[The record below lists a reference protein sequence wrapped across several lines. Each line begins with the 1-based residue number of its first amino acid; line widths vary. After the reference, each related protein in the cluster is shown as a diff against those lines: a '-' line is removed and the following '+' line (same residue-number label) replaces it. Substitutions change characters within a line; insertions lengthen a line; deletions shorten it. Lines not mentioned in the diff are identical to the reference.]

1 MNVIKEQLESVK
13 GRIENNTTTPNKVQ
27 RSTKHTYK
35 TKDHS
40 EYHILSSF
48 MTYHRFETRLTRRM
62 PQVEQELLTFPVHL
76 SSPQVFWGV
85 RLTRYLVVCVCF
97 VDRCL
102 SFCIFYFG
110 HYVVCSFSI
119 YGFWLPPFGIFNLF
133 YTVEVI
139 INKGKEVNT
148 DIKNQN
154 LNGEVRK

>member
-76 SSPQVFWGV
+76 SSPQVFWGGSSYTIFSCMCMFCRSLFV
-85 RLTRYLVVCVCF
+85 LLYFLFWPLCCLFFFYL
-97 VDRCL
+97 RIL
-102 SFCIFYFG
+102 ITSLWYLQSLLYSG
-110 HYVVCSFSI
+110 SY
-119 YGFWLPPFGIFNLF
+119 
-133 YTVEVI
+133 
-139 INKGKEVNT
+139 
-148 DIKNQN
+148 NQ
-154 LNGEVRK
+154 